1 MNGRVLFFS
10 LLQDLT
16 GCAELEVTGA
26 PATVGELLERDLYG
40 RWPAL
45 REWDAALLLALDH
58 AYVRLDAALHEGFEL
73 ALMPPVQGG

>member
-10 LLQDLT
+10 LLQDLS
-16 GCAELEVTGA
+16 GCVEVSVTGA
-26 PATVGELLERDLYG
+26 PATVGELLEQQLYP

-45 REWDAALLLALDH
+45 RDWDAALLLALDH
-58 AYVRLDAALHEGFEL
+58 RYVRRDEPLHEGFEL

>member
-1 MNGRVLFFS
+1 MKGRVLFFS

-26 PATVGELLERDLYG
+26 PATVGELLERDLYV

-58 AYVRLDAALHEGFEL
+58 AYVRRDAALREGFEL